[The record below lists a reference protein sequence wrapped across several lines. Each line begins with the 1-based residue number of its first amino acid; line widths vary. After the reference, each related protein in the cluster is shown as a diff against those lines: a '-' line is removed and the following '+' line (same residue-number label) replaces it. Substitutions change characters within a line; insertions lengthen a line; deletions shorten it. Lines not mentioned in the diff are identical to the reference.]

1 MWGTNMEHR
10 LIGQKLIV
18 IIVVVVEL
26 AVVIVVV
33 FFLRPVVC
41 NAESAFFCDFLNV
54 MQQKIDYSIC
64 AEQSDYYSL
73 DDKPAIRCLY

>member
-1 MWGTNMEHR
+1 VGNKHGTQADWTEIDRHNSSSGR
-10 LIGQKLIV
+10 TSCSNSSCV
-18 IIVVVVEL
+18 
-26 AVVIVVV
+26 
-33 FFLRPVVC
+33 FLRPVVC

>member
-10 LIGQKLIV
+10 PIEQKLIV

-41 NAESAFFCDFLNV
+41 NAESAFFVIF
-54 MQQKIDYSIC
+54 
-64 AEQSDYYSL
+64 
-73 DDKPAIRCLY
+73 